1 MGIKATGISD
11 VHGAAT
17 MIIPQVACSYGT
29 GSYNWNKYV
38 ERCWLGYRW
47 WIHFKT
53 NYGNFWFN
61 SLVYNQHLSFLSK
74 CSSSSR
80 RYNGNFIPIG
90 HPSFHSLDPC
100 FYSTKVL
107 VRNRHCTW
115 TTHFRRSTNK
125 LTRWVSRTGTMNF
138 NHEVR
143 SLPGTTATSLCIL

>member
-1 MGIKATGISD
+1 M
-11 VHGAAT
+11 
-17 MIIPQVACSYGT
+17 
-29 GSYNWNKYV
+29 
-38 ERCWLGYRW
+38 
-47 WIHFKT
+47 
-53 NYGNFWFN
+53 
-61 SLVYNQHLSFLSK
+61 
-74 CSSSSR
+74 
-80 RYNGNFIPIG
+80 RYTWSTDNGNFIPIG

-143 SLPGTTATSLCIL
+143 SLPGTTATRLFKVGFIVSMELIVSQFTVKFIVNQLVQENVILVDKLLKFTFGNTGT